1 MDLHHLASLFSIL
14 CLELIISRH
23 KQNEYVHTL
32 YSTVVA
38 P

>member
-1 MDLHHLASLFSIL
+1 MDLHHLASRFSIL
-14 CLELIISRH
+14 CLDLNISRH